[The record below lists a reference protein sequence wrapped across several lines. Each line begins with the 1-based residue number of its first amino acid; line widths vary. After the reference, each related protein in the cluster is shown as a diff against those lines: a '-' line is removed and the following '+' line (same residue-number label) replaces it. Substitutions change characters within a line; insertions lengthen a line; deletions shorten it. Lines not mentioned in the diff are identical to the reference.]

1 MEKKCSTLVKLK
13 NNDKINHKLSK
24 PLEKSNNG
32 DINFVTDTHPK
43 TDLNYQSLYNIQKLL
58 LNK

>member
-24 PLEKSNNG
+24 ALEKSNNG

-43 TDLNYQSLYNIQKLL
+43 TDLSY
-58 LNK
+58 

>member
-24 PLEKSNNG
+24 ALEKSNNS
-32 DINFVTDTHPK
+32 DINFVTDRQPK
-43 TDLNYQSLYNIQKLL
+43 IALNYRSL
-58 LNK
+58 